1 MNLYCFKKINLFT
14 WNFIVLQKFINF
26 FRFEGVHP
34 NIYSIYEL
42 LQGVADLD
50 LQNQI
55 REHVI
60 KIEGKCY

>member
-1 MNLYCFKKINLFT
+1 M
-14 WNFIVLQKFINF
+14 VLVFCRIIQPQRIY

-34 NIYSIYEL
+34 NIYSIYNL

-55 REHVI
+55 REHLI
-60 KIEGKCY
+60 KIEGIASAFWL